1 LFDLADHGISLV
13 GELPAGL
20 PGFDIPD
27 VRRSDLSALLA
38 GAAGIAVVATADT
51 SVLSRTLAMRERD
64 DVDPNQELIA
74 TGAVNIA
81 TGLFQG
87 FPVSSSASR
96 TPVAAEAGAR
106 TQLTGVVGAAA
117 IIAVLVWA
125 PGLFRNLPSSVL
137 AAIVIAAAMSL
148 VEIRG
153 LVRLAR
159 VRPAE
164 FIVSVVALAGV
175 AVLGVIPGIGIAV
188 GLSLLAFIRRAW
200 VPHTAELV
208 RVDGLKGYHDVN
220 RHPEGLRVPELALLR
235 FDAPLFFANADVFKR
250 TVLRLARDPER
261 RIRWIVVA
269 AEPITD
275 VDVTAAQAL
284 SDVLDELDEA
294 GIVLAFAEMKG
305 PVRERLAAT
314 GLVDRIGPERFY
326 PTIGQAVRTSVTATG
341 ASWTDWED
349 RTPGQS

>member
-1 LFDLADHGISLV
+1 V

-20 PGFDIPD
+20 PRFDIPD
-27 VRRSDLSALLA
+27 VQRSDLSALLA
-38 GAAGIAVVATADT
+38 GAAGIAVVAMADT
-51 SVLSRTLAMRERD
+51 SVLSRTLAMRERN
-64 DVDPNQELIA
+64 DVDPNQELVA

-117 IIAVLVWA
+117 IIAVLIWA

-148 VEIRG
+148 VEVRG

-159 VRPAE
+159 VRRAE
-164 FIVSVVALAGV
+164 FIVSCVALAGV
-175 AVLGVIPGIGIAV
+175 AVLGVIAGIGISV

-200 VPHTAELV
+200 APHTAELV

-220 RHPEGLRVPELALLR
+220 RHPEGRRVPELALLR
-235 FDAPLFFANADVFKR
+235 FDAPLFFANADAFKR
-250 TVLRLARDPER
+250 EVLRLARDPER

-284 SDVLDELDEA
+284 GEVLDDLDED

-314 GLVDRIGPERFY
+314 GLVDRIGAERFY
-326 PTIGQAVRTSVTATG
+326 PTIGEAVRTSVTSTG
-341 ASWTDWED
+341 TSWTDWED
-349 RTPGQS
+349 RAPGQS